1 MILYGKRSSSAWREW
16 HIVIGMALEMSSIA
30 VNSLRLS
37 VNCASAHLIRLS
49 TVMLSCLL
57 ISDVRYSPY
66 YRAI

>member
-1 MILYGKRSSSAWREW
+1 MILYGKRSSSARREW

-30 VNSLRLS
+30 VTSLRLS

-57 ISDVRYSPY
+57 ISDVRYSTY